1 MEPPLEVGRGGCG
14 SALSTVHQGRLR
26 RHYTRRES
34 ENGTARGEGGG
45 KAATGWP
52 LLWTRSRRKIF
63 LARVCVL
70 SANNSCRNEHGSVK
84 SVQLC
89 ARRGPLVNHGRFS
102 PWNNS

>member
-45 KAATGWP
+45 GESCDRVA
-52 LLWTRSRRKIF
+52 
-63 LARVCVL
+63 LALDSFPTENIPGSSVCFI
-70 SANNSCRNEHGSVK
+70 CK
-84 SVQLC
+84 
-89 ARRGPLVNHGRFS
+89 
-102 PWNNS
+102 